1 MFDRWWRGKASY
13 CPGNCAHPLIFAALT
28 SGYISPSLVV
38 PPMRWTIHWAIVL
51 VALAPIGSPVID
63 DSVVG
68 GGILHDPVL
77 AQDVLRPE
85 ISDWGIEGDP
95 AALEPFGVWAEV
107 HDSGSGVKNVSLVI
121 RNEAGNIT
129 MHPLSF
135 NDSLYVA
142 QIQPLGANHT
152 YVLFIEAFDN
162 SDNVATSYA
171 RTIDTYV
178 SHSIAPDPTVTMP
191 YVVGSTLAV
200 AGVTCAAAVIY
211 DRRRGRT
218 GDGPAQADQSSE

>member
-1 MFDRWWRGKASY
+1 
-13 CPGNCAHPLIFAALT
+13 
-28 SGYISPSLVV
+28 
-38 PPMRWTIHWAIVL
+38 
-51 VALAPIGSPVID
+51 
-63 DSVVG
+63 
-68 GGILHDPVL
+68 
-77 AQDVLRPE
+77 
-85 ISDWGIEGDP
+85 WGIEGDP

-121 RNEAGNIT
+121 RTEAGNT
-129 MHPLSF
+129 TRHALSF

-142 QIQPLGANHT
+142 QIQPLRANHT

-178 SHSIAPDPTVTMP
+178 SQPSAPDPTVTLP

-211 DRRRGRT
+211 DRCRSRS
-218 GDGPAQADQSSE
+218 GDGPAQADPSSE